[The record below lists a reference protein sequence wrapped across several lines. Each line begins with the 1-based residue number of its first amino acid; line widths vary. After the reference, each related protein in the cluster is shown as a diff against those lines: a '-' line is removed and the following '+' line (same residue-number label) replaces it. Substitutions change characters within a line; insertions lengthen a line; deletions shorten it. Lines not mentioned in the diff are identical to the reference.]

1 MIEEFGIKSFNKKKM
16 KESLPYPI
24 YLKWKDAL
32 RNEKDFQDDPA
43 KLREKTLELVRDVM
57 EKHDRVICD
66 GDNYSDDWKEEA
78 KRRGLANHK
87 TYFDALVALRDFDF
101 NDIFIKRGI
110 YTEKEIKASYEVN
123 LEEVVIYHS
132 LEAKTMVSM
141 INKDL
146 IPMGMAELKDLSQIL
161 KFKNN
166 EKLRTKYDKIDKM
179 ITDLLECGDE
189 IELLLDHSNKIDE
202 IYKKAEYVERNIAT
216 KLLATRKIADQMEKL
231 ISRKNMTL
239 PSYEDIFNSLS

>member
-1 MIEEFGIKSFNKKKM
+1 M
-16 KESLPYPI
+16 
-24 YLKWKDAL
+24 
-32 RNEKDFQDDPA
+32 NE
-43 KLREKTLELVRDVM
+43 
-57 EKHDRVICD
+57 
-66 GDNYSDDWKEEA
+66 
-78 KRRGLANHK
+78 
-87 TYFDALVALRDFDF
+87 
-101 NDIFIKRGI
+101 I

-141 INKDL
+141 IHKDL
-146 IPMGMAELKDLSQIL
+146 VPMGMSELNDLSQIL

-166 EKLRTKYDKIDKM
+166 EKLRIKYDRIDKM

-189 IELLLDHSNKIDE
+189 INLLLEHSNNIDD

-216 KLLATRKIADQMEKL
+216 KLLATRRIADQMERL

>member
-1 MIEEFGIKSFNKKKM
+1 M
-16 KESLPYPI
+16 K
-24 YLKWKDAL
+24 
-32 RNEKDFQDDPA
+32 N
-43 KLREKTLELVRDVM
+43 
-57 EKHDRVICD
+57 HDRIICD

-87 TYFDALVALRDFDF
+87 TYFDALLALRDFDF
-101 NDIFIKRGI
+101 YDIFIKRGI
-110 YTEKEIKASYEVN
+110 YTEKEIRASFDVN

-132 LEAKTMVSM
+132 LEAKVMSSM

-146 IPMGMAELKDLSQIL
+146 VPMGMAELKDISEIL

-189 IELLLDHSNKIDE
+189 LDLLLEHSNKIHD

-216 KLLATRKIADQMEKL
+216 KLFASRKIADEMEKL

>member
-1 MIEEFGIKSFNKKKM
+1 MLGSSKTGSDLNIALNCAM
-16 KESLPYPI
+16 ADSLANI
-24 YLKWKDAL
+24 YEKL
-32 RNEKDFQDDPA
+32 KDFQDDPN
-43 KLREKTLELVRDVM
+43 KLREKTLEIVREIM
-57 EKHDRVICD
+57 ENHDRIICD

-87 TYFDALVALRDFDF
+87 TYFDALVSLRDFDF
-101 NDIFIKRGI
+101 HDIFIKRGI

-141 INKDL
+141 IHKDL
-146 IPMGMAELKDLSQIL
+146 VPMGMAELNDLSQIL

-166 EKLRTKYDKIDKM
+166 EKLRIKYDRIDKM

-189 IELLLDHSNKIDE
+189 INLLLDHSNNIDD

-216 KLLATRKIADQMEKL
+216 KLLATRRIADQMERL